1 VVGGPRLAGSP
12 GLCGGGLMTSVWM
25 FAAGLILMM
34 TIGIYVVQAMLWVAV
49 GALKVLALALQALFV
64 TAVAILRPSAVSAA
78 WRRVQAG

>member
-1 VVGGPRLAGSP
+1 
-12 GLCGGGLMTSVWM
+12 MTSVWM

-49 GALKVLALALQALFV
+49 GALKVLVLALQALFV
-64 TAVAILRPSAVSAA
+64 AVVAILRPSAVSAA

>member
-1 VVGGPRLAGSP
+1 
-12 GLCGGGLMTSVWM
+12 MTSVWM

-49 GALKVLALALQALFV
+49 GALKVLVLAHQALFV
-64 TAVAILRPSAVSAA
+64 AVVAILRPSAVSAA